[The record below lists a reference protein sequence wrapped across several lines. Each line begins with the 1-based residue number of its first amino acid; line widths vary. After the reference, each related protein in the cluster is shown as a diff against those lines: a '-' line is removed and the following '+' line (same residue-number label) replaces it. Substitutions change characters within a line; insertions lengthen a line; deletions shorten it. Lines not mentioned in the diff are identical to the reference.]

1 MLNLSTG
8 NPLITRGLDF
18 GTILGTHT
26 RLYQIVQQMA
36 CHSGFHQSNRIT
48 LSLTCKVLIC
58 CNRYL

>member
-26 RLYQIVQQMA
+26 RLYQIVQQMG
-36 CHSGFHQSNRIT
+36 CHSGFHQSKGFT
-48 LSLTCKVLIC
+48 LSLTYRVLIC